1 MIDASQE
8 HVNGVVCV
16 KLYKGN
22 VTVAGRKSEVGSRKS
37 DLRGGRTYGVARL
50 ITSML

>member
-8 HVNGVVCV
+8 HVNGVVRV

-22 VTVAGRKSEVGSRKS
+22 VTVAGRKSEVGSRTCGVVG
-37 DLRGGRTYGVARL
+37 LTGWRG
-50 ITSML
+50 